1 MMSAEEKRSKLALLA
16 SMLIFGT
23 IGIFRR
29 NIPMPSSIL
38 AMVRGLIGTVVLI
51 LFVFL
56 KRDRLSWKNIK
67 ANLVYLVVSGV
78 LIGFNWILLFES
90 YQYTSVA
97 TATLCYYMAPIFV
110 VLCSPLLLKERLT
123 IKKVICVIVAL
134 GGMVLVSGIFEAGFS
149 GTGEFKGVLFGL
161 GAAVLYASVVLLNQK
176 IQNVSAYEKTIMQ
189 LGSAAVVL
197 LPYTSV
203 TEDFSSLRFTVEIV
217 VLLLFVGI
225 VNTGIAYALYF
236 SSMKDLNAQTVALF
250 GYIDPVV
257 AIILSAVILGERMNL
272 LEITGAVL
280 ILCATL
286 VSELP
291 EKKSKYKDK
300 K

>member
-1 MMSAEEKRSKLALLA
+1 MNIEEKKSKLALLT

-29 NIPMPSSIL
+29 HIPIPSSVL
-38 AMVRGLIGTVVLI
+38 AMARGAVGTVVLVI
-51 LFVFL
+51 FVFL
-56 KRDRLSWKNIK
+56 KGDKISWKNIK
-67 ANLVYLVVSGV
+67 ANLGYLVVSGA

-90 YQYTSVA
+90 YRYTSVA

-110 VLCSPLLLKERLT
+110 VVCSPFILKERFT
-123 IKKVICVIVAL
+123 SKKVICVIVSL
-134 GGMVLVSGIFEAGFS
+134 VGMVLVSGILNTGFS
-149 GTGEFKGVLFGL
+149 GSSELKGVVLGL
-161 GAAVLYASVVLLNQK
+161 GAAVLYASVIFLNQK
-176 IQNVSAYEKTIMQ
+176 IKDISAYDKTIMQ

-197 LPYTSV
+197 IPYTV
-203 TEDFSSLRFTVEIV
+203 ATEDFSEIQLTPLMV
-217 VLLLFVGI
+217 GLLLFVGI

-236 SSMKDLNAQTVALF
+236 SSMKALNAQTVALF

-257 AIILSAVILGERMNL
+257 AIILSALILGESMGAA
-272 LEITGAVL
+272 EMIGAVL

-291 EKKSKYKDK
+291 ERKH
-300 K
+300 